1 MLYKP
6 KWLQTKWIIGLLVFI
21 IVNTV
26 LANFIECGLGL
37 GEDIVVSLA
46 IHADCLIFILLA
58 IVLKPIKRAYIFL
71 AFVLLANEISA
82 SFWGIPILGYNPFLR
97 IHSVIGFAMMTTVV
111 LGVDWSSSITRSDV
125 DSILFLIFI
134 CGVLSCLYAMT
145 VQFDVLRRCLSG
157 ADQGWYYTSFLGHRN
172 QYSAFLYVA
181 TIPALYLWQR
191 SRNIVYPIFVAI
203 FFLNIVV
210 TDSRNAFYS
219 IILLLGLYFAFLKK
233 ISLGTIA
240 ILGVFVLLFAAIN
253 FDNISWM
260 FAHKSG
266 QGLEE
271 ESRFVMW
278 SLMLAKVYEHE
289 AWLSGFGF
297 GAQEPFLISHG
308 FRVASAHNT
317 FVSLIFDGGIIKL
330 TIYIVLLMIIYRNI
344 CRHPDHRYRDLM
356 RAGSLSFMFY
366 NMFDNSSLLFS
377 ANGFVSIMATII
389 LALLPQYR
397 MEN

>member
-26 LANFIECGLGL
+26 LANFIERGLGL

-58 IVLKPIKRAYIFL
+58 ITLKPIKRAYIFL
-71 AFVLLANEISA
+71 AFVLLANEISG

-157 ADQGWYYTSFLGHRN
+157 AASGWDYTSFLGHRN
-172 QYSAFLYVA
+172 TYGAFLYIA
-181 TIPALYLWQR
+181 TIAALYLWQR

-308 FRVASAHNT
+308 FRVTSAHNT

-330 TIYIVLLMIIYRNI
+330 TIYIILLMITYRNI

-356 RAGSLSFMFY
+356 RAGFLSFIFY
-366 NMFDNSSLLFS
+366 NIFDNSSLLFS
-377 ANGFVSIMATII
+377 ANGFISIICTII
-389 LALLPQYR
+389 FAVLPQYR